1 MNAPRAFLAGWLA
14 ALALSAVAIAQDVEI
29 ALVRMGVGSHVRPG
43 DPTGILVRVTSGL
56 QAPVQARIEWS
67 LRNADGDVARY
78 STEAA
83 LAPGAPVERWIY
95 GVPPILTASAQG
107 SLEAVSALRVV
118 EVAEGRVVRVLGEQR
133 IDGQSGEEAVVPVET
148 TESLIGVVG
157 DGRAGLSAFSTPTP
171 NLGFIASMN
180 EVTRIA
186 RGIRPAQLP
195 DRWEGL
201 ASFDSILWTN
211 APVQNLGVEQ
221 ARALLDWTRRGGNLV
236 IVLPESGDPWGLES
250 GRRRTPLAEALPERA
265 ERSDAVPVRDLMPV
279 LARTGTLRNEA
290 ARTTVWTFPPDAGNG
305 FAPLALLPGRV
316 DERSGNLVTEEGSI
330 DGRAFAVRR
339 PFGFGFV
346 TVIGIDV
353 DGLDRRALVAEG
365 LPQAD
370 IFWNRILGRRADAPT
385 VAEYDDLAKNKR
397 LETRGGLA
405 VAADGGALVNHFV
418 GLQSRAAIGVLGLLL
433 AFVLYWA
440 VAGPISWWSLKQ
452 AGRVQFA
459 WLAYVAVAAA
469 VTAVAWAATG
479 LFEFTAGRV
488 QHLTF
493 IDRIERP
500 GAPAEERAAMRAQSW
515 FSAALPGYGSARVA
529 IQRTEGA
536 AGGNVL
542 WSWFAPPSGSMGGFP
557 DTETYDVPA
566 SSQASYDLPSRAT
579 STVLAAAWMGTPEPA
594 WDGTPREMEGRR
606 LRCDIT
612 WGNSPRIV
620 LHGAL
625 EHTLPAA
632 LVDVTLV
639 HVNPFHPASRRT
651 TVVKDDPTIVPSGL
665 PPSFARMARLAR
677 WEPRAPLDVARAL
690 YADDRDGPEGDRPA
704 VARAARDSGIASTVG
719 TMRARY
725 RDPIRD
731 STMSMIDPSDVLP
744 RESRLEALQF
754 YGMLEPPQYLL
765 SGQPAAQAWR
775 GEAVRIERDFGRWL
789 DLGRWWSQPC
799 LLVVGRLEDPGDPKI
814 GMPFPFTIDGDA
826 PKADGNTW
834 VRVAFP
840 LPAVPGAMVPP
851 RQ

>member
-1 MNAPRAFLAGWLA
+1 MLACWLGAIALA
-14 ALALSAVAIAQDVEI
+14 AAAVAQDVEI
-29 ALVRMGVGSHVRPG
+29 ALVRMGVGSHARPG
-43 DPTGILVRVTSGL
+43 DLTGILVRVTSGL

-78 STEAA
+78 SADAA

-118 EVAEGRVVRVLGEQR
+118 EVADGRVVRVLGEQR
-133 IDGQSGEEAVVPVET
+133 IDGQSGEEPVVPVET

-157 DGRAGLSAFSTPTP
+157 DGRAGLSAFATPTP
-171 NLGFIASMN
+171 NMGTIASMN
-180 EVTRIA
+180 ELTRIA
-186 RGIRPAQLP
+186 RGIRPSQLP

-201 ASFDSILWTN
+201 ASFDSVIWTN
-211 APVQNLGVEQ
+211 APVQNLGIEQ

-236 IVLPESGDPWGLES
+236 IVLPESGDPWGLGA
-250 GRRRTPLAEALPERA
+250 GRRGTPLAEALPERA
-265 ERSDAVPVRDLMPV
+265 TRTDAVPVRTLMPV

-290 ARTTVWTFPPDAGNG
+290 ARTALWTFPPDAGNG
-305 FAPLALLPGRV
+305 FTPLALLPGQV
-316 DERSGNLVTEEGSI
+316 DERSGNLVTEEGSL
-330 DGRAFAVRR
+330 DGQAFAVRR

-385 VAEYDDLAKNKR
+385 MSEYDQLAKDKR
-397 LETRGGLA
+397 LETRGGL
-405 VAADGGALVNHFV
+405 VVTADGGALVNHFV
-418 GLQSRAAIGVLGLLL
+418 GMQSRAAIGVLGLLL
-433 AFVLYWA
+433 AFVIYWA
-440 VAGPISWWSLKQ
+440 VAGPVSWWSLRG
-452 AGRVQFA
+452 AGRVQYA
-459 WLAYVAVAAA
+459 WLAYVGVAAA

-479 LFEFTAGRV
+479 LFEFTSGRV

-493 IDRIERP
+493 IDRVERP

-515 FSAALPGYGSARVA
+515 FSAALPGYGSSRVA
-529 IQRTEGA
+529 VARTDGA

-542 WSWFAPPSGSMGGFP
+542 WSWFPPPAGSMGGFP

-566 SSQASYDLPSRAT
+566 SSQAAYDLPSRAT
-579 STVLAAAWMGTPEPA
+579 STVLAAAWMGTPDPA
-594 WDGTPREMEGRR
+594 WDGTPREMDGRR
-606 LRCDIT
+606 LRCDVT
-612 WGNSPRIV
+612 WGNSPRVI

-625 EHTLPAA
+625 SHSLPAA

-651 TVVKDDPTIVPSGL
+651 DSVKGDPTIVPSGM
-665 PPSFARMARLAR
+665 PPSYARMARLAR

-690 YADDRDGPEGDRPA
+690 YADDRDGPEGDRPP
-704 VARAARDSGIASTVG
+704 VALAARDSGIASTVG

-725 RDPIRD
+725 RDPITQ
-731 STMSMIDPSDVLP
+731 SALSMIDPSEVLP
-744 RESRLEALQF
+744 RESRLEAIQL
-754 YGMLEPPQYLL
+754 YGMLDPPQYLL
-765 SGQPAAQAWR
+765 SGQQAAQAWR

-799 LLVVGRLEDPGDPKI
+799 LLVVGRLEDPGDPRI

-826 PKADGNTW
+826 PAADGNTW

-840 LPAVPGAMVPP
+840 LAAVPGAMLPP